1 MFVIA
6 VLESNTMVLCYQC
19 DIQSDEGVKTKNG
32 LYILN
37 IHYRRSKQSLYP
49 SLV

>member
-19 DIQSDEGVKTKNG
+19 DQSDEGVKTKKKFM
-32 LYILN
+32 Y
-37 IHYRRSKQSLYP
+37 
-49 SLV
+49 